1 MGPRQVSNFVR
12 IRLCIRYALREG
24 SGDLISAWKL
34 LYGVDLNELPTVKD
48 VLSNVSERLDLG
60 NFQLSIFSKDYE
72 IPTWCSSQVFDW
84 DDELDIW
91 ILPPT
96 LAGQKRNVTF
106 PSPKLINTDS
116 SAKNLE
122 NVEQFASKRRGQF
135 RNKELVV
142 EQRAFVTPSE
152 NGAKPVRSKRNL
164 EKVYDKVS
172 DGDVQLL
179 QNTEDTKVR
188 RHFSRTSANVRKVA
202 KRADPKNPGHFYFLS
217 DSDVSEKGDDED
229 KVTCCVSFSN
239 DGSVKKLKLT
249 GKETVKDLS
258 NIALPYEMPKKKKKK
273 MLKRQRGAI
282 QQDNVSFLLQKISSS
297 ESTSN
302 ADNQPAELQ
311 FDQEGST
318 AAVENN
324 TEKETGKKAL
334 SKENNVDKRCSD
346 KIIDQQ
352 WPSDTTQPIPLDPL
366 NLRAA
371 ATIQFKVMELDDHLE
386 SYLSDWK
393 QAQVVFYNPKT
404 NEVILK
410 GFSQRTPA
418 MFDVEDHSD
427 NLEALTLIPWNLL
440 HDVRIVDP

>member
-179 QNTEDTKVR
+179 QNTEDTK
-188 RHFSRTSANVRKVA
+188 
-202 KRADPKNPGHFYFLS
+202 
-217 DSDVSEKGDDED
+217 
-229 KVTCCVSFSN
+229 
-239 DGSVKKLKLT
+239 KLKLT

-282 QQDNVSFLLQKISSS
+282 QQDNVSFLLQ
-297 ESTSN
+297 
-302 ADNQPAELQ
+302 

-346 KIIDQQ
+346 KIIDQ
-352 WPSDTTQPIPLDPL
+352 
-366 NLRAA
+366 
-371 ATIQFKVMELDDHLE
+371 VMELDDHLE

-427 NLEALTLIPWNLL
+427 NLEVNNN
-440 HDVRIVDP
+440 VKMFK